1 MEFSDSFQIN
11 YLFLALGLE
20 EPFPILGGMVVAEKL
35 IGSETELDSKL
46 SSSREIKVPLY
57 LVKVSFVKIT
67 YKLKFIEE
75 DNMGGKMAEIYI
87 I

>member
-57 LVKVSFVKIT
+57 LVKVSFGLNLGA
-67 YKLKFIEE
+67 KLFE
-75 DNMGGKMAEIYI
+75 NYLQTQIYRGRQYGW
-87 I
+87 